1 MAKHFN
7 PADFSSIKTDISFA
21 PVAKTTANFEFLAR
35 RVARSQRR
43 HRRAL

>member
-7 PADFSSIKTDISFA
+7 PADFSSIKTDITFA
-21 PVAKTTANFEFLAR
+21 PATKSTANFAFLAR